1 MSFFERSDTDQPES
15 LFTDLYNED
24 FVLAACCVGRRQ
36 FTRLDTS
43 PYQREL
49 LERGLN
55 CWAQGEY
62 PDRRMEQGMGYTSSV
77 GMMLMDE
84 LAGMCK
90 RNEERFTGIR
100 TDLGKLEMEVGM
112 VCDWSSRVQDQV
124 TVLETN
130 MRWLEASRRA
140 MRKEMADMLRGM
152 YLLVELNWQ
161 LMESVCQ
168 LRASHVHSWG
178 NPIVINEPEDDVLD
192 LALVQV
198 PAPVQH

>member
-1 MSFFERSDTDQPES
+1 MGRHQ
-15 LFTDLYNED
+15 
-24 FVLAACCVGRRQ
+24 LA
-36 FTRLDTS
+36 RLDTS

-55 CWAQGEY
+55 CRAQGEY

-77 GMMLMDE
+77 GTMLMDE
-84 LAGMCK
+84 LASMCE
-90 RNEERFTGIR
+90 RNEERFTGVR
-100 TDLGKLEMEVGM
+100 TNLGKLETEIGKAR
-112 VCDWSSRVQDQV
+112 DWSSRVQDQV

-130 MRWLEASRRA
+130 VWWLEVSRRA
-140 MRKEMADMLRGM
+140 MREEMADMLRGM

-161 LMESVCQ
+161 LMELVCQ
-168 LRASHVHSWG
+168 LRASHIHG
-178 NPIVINEPEDDVLD
+178 QDNPIVVDKLEDDVLD